1 MASYHCSVKVGGK
14 GKAAAHAAYISR
26 EGKYSDSPR
35 YEDLECS
42 GYGNMPKWAEH
53 NPAHFWQSADEY
65 ERANGATYREI
76 EVALPRELTP
86 DQRREL
92 VEDFVQ
98 NELGKLHAYQW
109 AIHTP
114 KAALEGA
121 EQPHA
126 HIMYSERTND
136 EIERD
141 PSQYFKRYNAKNP
154 ERGGCKKD
162 SAGTE
167 ERLLA
172 TRQSW
177 AEIQNEHLARYG
189 HAARVDHRSLKEQ
202 GIDREP
208 EFHLGGIGV
217 RKLAATDIS
226 ALLVRRAAE
235 GELER
240 ANRAVGL
247 IDVSGNLALAKAERE
262 QKQSEEAQASADKI
276 RLENE
281 VRDFA
286 RQATAQFKQDLAA
299 QALAEQRAQA
309 ERQALEAA
317 QRVEQQ
323 RQRLEQEKQRQLD
336 EKKQALREAAIQ
348 RVKDLKDVLLRHRVG
363 GPSPAVYVNS
373 ETIYA
378 EVALDALKAAKLQP
392 EQVDWKRV
400 DFDAASSALQQRR
413 PQAEV
418 IAAITA
424 CSPRCVNA
432 DSAEKVPIWVAQL
445 AAQIEPQR
453 KPKPEPTQDQ
463 EPPAPSPGWSR

>member
-42 GYGNMPKWAEH
+42 GYGNVPKWAEH
-53 NPAHFWQSADEY
+53 NPAHFWQAADEY

-98 NELGKLHAYQW
+98 RELGERHAYQW

-114 KAALEGA
+114 KAALEGG
-121 EQPHA
+121 EQPHV

-177 AEIQNEHLARYG
+177 AEVQNQHLALHG
-189 HAARVDHRSLKEQ
+189 HAARVDHRSLKAQ

-208 EFHLGGIGV
+208 EFHLDGIGV
-217 RKLAATDIS
+217 RKLAEPDII
-226 ALLVRRAAE
+226 ALLARRAAE

-240 ANRAVGL
+240 ANHAVGL
-247 IDVSGNLALAKAERE
+247 IDLSGNLTAAKWERE
-262 QKQSEEAQASADKI
+262 I
-276 RLENE
+276 
-281 VRDFA
+281 
-286 RQATAQFKQDLAA
+286 
-299 QALAEQRAQA
+299 
-309 ERQALEAA
+309 
-317 QRVEQQ
+317 
-323 RQRLEQEKQRQLD
+323 
-336 EKKQALREAAIQ
+336 
-348 RVKDLKDVLLRHRVG
+348 
-363 GPSPAVYVNS
+363 
-373 ETIYA
+373 
-378 EVALDALKAAKLQP
+378 
-392 EQVDWKRV
+392 
-400 DFDAASSALQQRR
+400 
-413 PQAEV
+413 
-418 IAAITA
+418 
-424 CSPRCVNA
+424 
-432 DSAEKVPIWVAQL
+432 
-445 AAQIEPQR
+445 
-453 KPKPEPTQDQ
+453 
-463 EPPAPSPGWSR
+463 